1 MKAWLPPRIVRRL
14 LLAPIMPLVA
24 ALGIATLP
32 LSVPVVAFATRYLPG
47 PFKPLRLLWLA
58 LVWLIRES
66 IGVIALFGYWVIS
79 GFGWK
84 LDTPWFRRQHVRLI
98 GWYLWGLVGTAQR
111 TLGLRLVTEECPG
124 SLVIEPRV
132 PSRPFLVFSRHAGAG
147 DSFLLVHELINTYG
161 RTPSV
166 VLKDTMQWVP
176 SVDIALNRLPS
187 RFISPNPP
195 PGGGVV
201 EQIGELAAGLGAD
214 GALVLFP
221 EGGNF
226 TEGRRIRAIEKL
238 AERGLHDQVPKAK
251 ALSTVLPPRPGGV
264 LAALDAAPGVDVVM
278 VAHTGLER
286 LSSLSQV
293 VTGIPMQHSVRMAW
307 WLVPRS
313 QIPDGEAERIAWLYD
328 WWERIDTWIEN
339 HAEPGL
345 DAVSPL
351 N

>member
-1 MKAWLPPRIVRRL
+1 
-14 LLAPIMPLVA
+14 
-24 ALGIATLP
+24 
-32 LSVPVVAFATRYLPG
+32 
-47 PFKPLRLLWLA
+47 
-58 LVWLIRES
+58 
-66 IGVIALFGYWVIS
+66 
-79 GFGWK
+79 
-84 LDTPWFRRQHVRLI
+84 
-98 GWYLWGLVGTAQR
+98 
-111 TLGLRLVTEECPG
+111 
-124 SLVIEPRV
+124 
-132 PSRPFLVFSRHAGAG
+132 
-147 DSFLLVHELINTYG
+147 
-161 RTPSV
+161 
-166 VLKDTMQWVP
+166 
-176 SVDIALNRLPS
+176 
-187 RFISPNPP
+187 
-195 PGGGVV
+195 
-201 EQIGELAAGLGAD
+201 
-214 GALVLFP
+214 VLFP